1 MAKSRRVMGDVPRLT
16 RRPWESAARGLEEFL
31 KKLAKAWQDGI
42 PPGGSTSTPTT
53 IEAGD
58 TGTSGAILDGWA
70 PITHEHPVVTGA
82 PSPLANTD
90 TEGTSTAIPRLDHQH
105 KRDVRVKEDGADVS
119 TRNALDFRN
128 ADMEW
133 TITDDPG
140 NDEVD
145 IIGKLSATS
154 RTFVAGGTRVSATG
168 ASDAVVWEAPYDATV
183 IAVRGLRVNGGT
195 GATVNA
201 RRNFTSEHLASDLSL
216 PTTGTVY
223 DGGTPQNT
231 AYVAGDILE
240 ARIKSVSGGSCDI
253 TVLIRLR
260 RD

>member
-1 MAKSRRVMGDVPRLT
+1 MADVPRLT
-16 RRPWESAARGLEEFL
+16 RRPWESVARGLEEFL
-31 KKLAKAWQDGI
+31 KKIAEGWRDGI
-42 PPGGSTSTPTT
+42 PPGASTSTPTT

-58 TGTSGAILDGWA
+58 SGAAGSQLDGWT
-70 PITHEHPVVTGA
+70 PITHEHPVVTGE
-82 PSPLANTD
+82 PSLLANTL

-105 KRDVRVKEDGADVS
+105 KRDVRVKEDDADVG
-119 TRNALDFRN
+119 TRNALNFKNQDV
-128 ADMEW
+128 EW
-133 TITDDPG
+133 ALTDDAG
-140 NDEVD
+140 GDEVE
-145 IIGKLSATS
+145 IEAKLSATS
-154 RTFVAGGTRVSATG
+154 RTFVAGGTRLSATG
-168 ASDAVVWEAPYDATV
+168 ASDAVVWEAPYPCTV